1 VTDLVVGDTGADG
14 GPWVVAEEMYLEALR
29 DPGPHEVTDDGTGAG
44 RGALERL
51 VGVPA
56 PPVHPHQLQEPRP

>member
-1 VTDLVVGDTGADG
+1 MTDLVVGDTGADG

-29 DPGPHEVTDDGTGAG
+29 DPGPHEVTDDGTGG
-44 RGALERL
+44 GLERL